1 VDEVVIVSAV
11 RTAIGRFGG
20 GLAGFQAH
28 DLATIVLKEAVN
40 RAGIEPEEIDEV
52 VFGHTGVNGESPNAA
67 RLAVLNAG
75 YPVDLPAH
83 GVERQCGSGL
93 QAICDGVMQIQ
104 TGQSDIVVG
113 GGTESMSNMEYY
125 LTGARWG
132 YRLNGG
138 ALYDRWERA
147 TEVMSS
153 ARFGRVASMPHTAA
167 NVGAELNISREE
179 ADQFAFRSQQNA
191 KAAMEAGKFK
201 DEIIPVMIPQ
211 RKGDPIPFEVDE
223 HPRPETTLEG
233 LAKLRPLVGD
243 ITAGNASGMNDGAA
257 ACVLMSEK
265 NAEKRGLE
273 PMGYV
278 KAWTVDGVNPA
289 VMGLGPVPAV
299 TKLLKKTGLTL
310 DDMDLIEL
318 NEAFAAQALGVLK
331 QLNITDYTNLNVNGS
346 GIAMGHPVGATGAR
360 IMVSTLYEMK
370 RRNAH
375 RALITMCI
383 GGGQGI
389 AAIVER
395 K

>member
-1 VDEVVIVSAV
+1 
-11 RTAIGRFGG
+11 
-20 GLAGFQAH
+20 
-28 DLATIVLKEAVN
+28 
-40 RAGIEPEEIDEV
+40 
-52 VFGHTGVNGESPNAA
+52 
-67 RLAVLNAG
+67 
-75 YPVDLPAH
+75 LPAH